1 MKIQAAITR
10 AKDAPFAIE
19 PMELA
24 AIRPTEVLVR
34 LTGTGICH
42 TDLAIVHQQFP
53 IPLPFVLG
61 HEGAGVVVEVGSQ
74 VETLAPGDHVVLT
87 FESCGHCGSC
97 KSSHPAYCD
106 HYAAL
111 NYGRA
116 RDDGTAYFTDA
127 NGTAIAGRYL
137 GQSSF
142 ATHVIASP
150 RNAVKVAKSLP
161 LAMACGMGCGF
172 MTGAAAVLGL
182 ERWNENA
189 TLAVT
194 GAGALGFAAMFTARI
209 RGCRNIIV
217 IDRHESRLALAKQL
231 GATVVINTTHEDL
244 ATRLTELGGLDYCV
258 DTTGFAP
265 VVEVAAKAL
274 KKRGTL
280 VLLGGSP
287 QRVASI
293 DVVALI
299 QGKTLR
305 GEIFGDANPH
315 QLIPQ
320 LLDWYAQGQFPVDKL
335 IRTYPF
341 EQINTAAADAAS
353 GATIKPVL
361 VF

>member
-1 MKIQAAITR
+1 MRIQAAVTR
-10 AKDAPFAIE
+10 VKDAPFAIE

-24 AIRPTEVLVR
+24 AIRPAEVLVK

-61 HEGAGVVVEVGSQ
+61 HEGAGVIVEVGSQ
-74 VETLAPGDHVVLT
+74 VETLAPGDPVVLT

-97 KSSHPAYCD
+97 QSNHPAYCD
-106 HYAAL
+106 HYATL

-116 RDDGTAYFTDA
+116 HGDGTPYFTDA
-127 NGTAIAGRYL
+127 NGAGIAGRYL

-150 RNAVKVAKSLP
+150 RNAIKVSRSLP

-189 TLAVT
+189 TFAVL
-194 GAGALGFAAMFTARI
+194 GAGALGFAALFTARI
-209 RGCRNIIV
+209 RGCKNIV
-217 IDRHESRLALAKQL
+217 VVDRHQSRLALAREL
-231 GATVVINTTHEDL
+231 GATTVINTTHEDL

-265 VVEVAAKAL
+265 IVEAAAQAL

-299 QGKTLR
+299 QGKTVR
-305 GEIFGDANPH
+305 GEIFGDANPR

-320 LLDWYAQGQFPVDKL
+320 LLEWYAQGRFPVDKL

-341 EQINTAAADAAS
+341 EQINAAAADAAS

-361 VF
+361 LF